1 MRFFRQD
8 IKRAFGGKGF
18 WLSIV
23 LLTAVFVRA
32 IWLNTNFDGGVGM
45 EEILTNAMALSGFT
59 PFAAIFPVLV
69 YSTPFCEEYHSGYLK
84 MILTRMGWKSYG
96 FWRMLST
103 GLAGGI
109 SMAIPFAVVSGIAC
123 RYGTY
128 GLADSG
134 YYAGT
139 RVQQGLELY
148 GDGYVLVGKVILG
161 FMFGC
166 CWALVGMAF
175 AVWAG
180 NRYVALLAPFVLY
193 EVLWIALFNVP
204 YMNPIFLVRGEELGS
219 FGQAMLMQGLYI
231 LVAVTAVGFGLA
243 WRLHDE

>member
-1 MRFFRQD
+1 MRFFKED
-8 IKRAFGGKGF
+8 IKRAFCGKGF

-23 LLTAVFVRA
+23 LLTMIFVRA
-32 IWLNTNFDGGVGM
+32 IWLNTNFDGDIGM

-59 PFAAIFPVLV
+59 PFAAIFPVLG
-69 YSTPFCEEYHSGYLK
+69 YSTTFCEEYHSGYLR
-84 MILTRMGWKSYG
+84 MVLTRVGWKTYG

-109 SMAIPFAVVSGIAC
+109 SMAIPFAIVSGIAY
-123 RYGTY
+123 RYGTH
-128 GLADSG
+128 GLAASG

-139 RVQQGLELY
+139 QVQLGLELY
-148 GDGYVLVGKVILG
+148 GDGYVLVGKVVLG
-161 FMFGC
+161 FMFGF

-193 EVLWIALFNVP
+193 EMLWVALFNVP

-219 FGQAMLMQGLYI
+219 FGQAILMQGLYI
-231 LVAVTAVGFGLA
+231 LMAVAATGFGLA